1 MALGRGLSEL
11 LGEVE
16 TAYENNSD
24 SNIHNIIDIELN
36 LIKVNPFQPRKIF
49 DEQKLEELANSSE
62 KHGLMQPII
71 VINSNDGYILVAGE
85 RRLRAVKSL
94 ALGTIQAIVADID
107 ENKLREY
114 ALLENI
120 QRDDLNILEIAYSYA
135 GLINDYNMTHEELAN
150 VVSKSRSS
158 ITNIL
163 RLLTLSK
170 YAQQMISKDKIT
182 LGHAKV
188 IMGLNE
194 ENEKKVVDSIVGQ
207 KLSVRET
214 ENLVRQLKEKNTKKD
229 KISKSKEKFDF
240 SPMETIFEKFKE
252 DKLNI
257 KVSSNS
263 IKININ
269 TQEDID
275 TLLKYFS
282 AK

>member
-16 TAYENNSD
+16 NAYEQNSAK
-24 SNIHNIIDIELN
+24 SNKDIIDLDVD
-36 LIKVNPFQPRKIF
+36 LIKVNPYQPRKIF
-49 DEQKLEELANSSE
+49 DESKLEELSNSI
-62 KHGLMQPII
+62 KQHGLMQPII
-71 VINSNDGYILVAGE
+71 VINSDDGYILVAGE
-85 RRLRAVKSL
+85 RRLRAVKL
-94 ALGTIQAIVADID
+94 IAQETIKAIVADID

-120 QRDDLNILEIAYSYA
+120 QRDDLNILEVAYSYA
-135 GLINDYNMTHEELAN
+135 GLINDYNMTHEELAS

-170 YAQQMISKDKIT
+170 FTQQMITLDKIT

-194 ENEKKVVDSIVGQ
+194 DEQKTIVDSIIGQ

-214 ENLVRQLKEKNTKKD
+214 ETLVRNLKD
-229 KISKSKEKFDF
+229 KKETPSKKNKNKEKFDF
-240 SPMETIFEKFKE
+240 SPLQNIIEKFKE

-257 KVSSNS
+257 KVSADS
-263 IKININ
+263 IKINIKS
-269 TQEDID
+269 QKDIEK
-275 TLLKYFS
+275 LLHYFS
-282 AK
+282 LK